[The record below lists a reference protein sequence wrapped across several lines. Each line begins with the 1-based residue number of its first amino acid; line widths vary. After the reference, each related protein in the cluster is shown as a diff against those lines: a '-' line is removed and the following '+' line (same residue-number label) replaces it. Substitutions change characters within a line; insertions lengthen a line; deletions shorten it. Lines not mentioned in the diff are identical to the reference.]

1 MKKTIIFLVL
11 GLFLYSC
18 NTKPKLPTQD
28 TIINKM
34 NDMSNLGTI
43 EYSLTK
49 IVQVDDKQW
58 YSIGPRKLLIS
69 CKAYVKAGIDFK
81 NIRILEINDSLKS
94 IKIEIPDA
102 KILIVSIPPNEIEVI
117 NTHIGLL
124 RANFTHIEMND
135 IQKQAEVD
143 INNKIQDLNILYDAK
158 KNGKLFLHN
167 FLKSLGFQQIFIFE
181 SNYILSPIT
190 DYGTQVN

>member
-11 GLFLYSC
+11 GIFLYSC
-18 NTKPKLPTQD
+18 KTKSKLPTQD
-28 TIINKM
+28 TIISKM

>member
-28 TIINKM
+28 TIISKM

-102 KILIVSIPPNEIEVI
+102 KILIVNIPPNEIEVI